1 MRYHGIKEGFWCK
14 LIQRPFMIQEASKLS
29 GPSST
34 QRDHT
39 AKLPVGSCF
48 HTYATSGIAIC
59 PAPWSKHV
67 QAVRFDRE
75 RGMKE
80 KNMIETHTSHK
91 VAKELKTNSPQ
102 CMKLNHLV
110 FWSIE
115 SLHEDAWRL
124 PRTWGAPCVGGPRM
138 PQVNFSVL
146 QVLEWFWHHS
156 FGTVPKAMDILISVL
171 DNLDLLQTS

>member
-14 LIQRPFMIQEASKLS
+14 VIQRPFMIQEASKLS

-34 QRDHT
+34 QRAHT
-39 AKLPVGSCF
+39 AWIVLPYLCYKWYCHLPCSL
-48 HTYATSGIAIC
+48 
-59 PAPWSKHV
+59 V
-67 QAVRFDRE
+67 QACPE

-156 FGTVPKAMDILISVL
+156 FGTVPKAMAILISVL